1 MRARIVS
8 GPNSPKSSDST
19 GAELMRRASCGS
31 VLLFISYL
39 LFVFVLVLV
48 LVLVLVQEKQIP
60 PPAPPQTRLSRL

>member
-48 LVLVLVQEKQIP
+48 LVLVEEKQI
-60 PPAPPQTRLSRL
+60 